1 MPRVTSLNGG
11 IIGADNTPSPTKKIT
26 TFTSNGCFN
35 RTVPTAQ
42 VVVVAGGGGGSYGG
56 GGAGGV
62 YVTGTCHPLP
72 CSAVPVTVG
81 AGGSESTDNGCLG
94 GHGNN
99 SVFAT
104 ASSPI
109 TAKKGMGGGGQ
120 VGEGGAVSCLHD
132 PGHAFGSGSGSG
144 LAPDYNGGRGSH
156 PGSYGGCSPIYQG
169 SPGGRVGN
177 RSGGGGGAC
186 DIGQGMG
193 NPGTEGGSNGGMG
206 RDLTPI
212 GVPTCLGD
220 CGFFGGGGQAGSQGD
235 PSNPG
240 AIMRAFPDKSSFLG
254 KKQRGGGG
262 AGIQGNPTIL
272 TVCCYK
278 SSTNV
283 AGTANTGGGG
293 GGARY
298 PGSAPFPVDKKG
310 GAGGSGVVIV
320 LECVAGS
327 SAKSG
332 IYSMAEQY
340 VHAKRSSW

>member
-56 GGAGGV
+56 AGAGGV
-62 YVTGTCHPLP
+62 YVTGTDHPLP
-72 CSAVPVTVG
+72 SDAVPVTVG
-81 AGGSESTDNGCLG
+81 AGGSQSDTNGGLG
-94 GHGNN
+94 GHGND

-104 ASSPI
+104 ACDPI
-109 TAKKGMGGGGQ
+109 TALKGMGGGGQ
-120 VGEGGAVSCLHD
+120 NPNPVGPLESGFGSGGGAGFCNPGEGGH
-132 PGHAFGSGSGSG
+132 GT
-144 LAPDYNGGRGSH
+144 H
-156 PGSYGGCSPIYQG
+156 PGSFGGCSPVYQG
-169 SPGGRVGN
+169 SPGGRTGN

-186 DIGQGMG
+186 NLGQGMG
-193 NPGTEGGSNGGMG
+193 NSGTEGGSNGGMG

-220 CGFFGGGGQAGSQGD
+220 CGFFGGGGQAGSSGH
-235 PSNPG
+235 PSNPSST
-240 AIMRAFPDKSSFLG
+240 MRALTDKSSFLG
-254 KKQRGGGG
+254 KRQRGGGG
-262 AGIQGNPTIL
+262 AGIQGDPTII

-278 SSTNV
+278 SSTN
-283 AGTANTGGGG
+283 APGAANTGGGG
-293 GGARY
+293 GGGRY

-320 LECVAGS
+320 LECVGGS

-340 VHAKRSSW
+340 VHRKRSSW

>member
-1 MPRVTSLNGG
+1 MSTGSLNGG

-35 RTVPTAQ
+35 RTATTAQ
-42 VVVVAGGGGGSYGG
+42 VVVVAGGGGGAAGA

-62 YVTGTCHPLP
+62 YVTGTDHPLP
-72 CSAVPVTVG
+72 SDAVPVTVG
-81 AGGSESTDNGCLG
+81 AGGAAAAANGPLG
-94 GHGNN
+94 AHGNN
-99 SVFAT
+99 SVFAS
-104 ASSPI
+104 ASDPV

-120 VGEGGAVSCLHD
+120 VGCSGGVSCLHD

-144 LAPDYNGGRGSH
+144 HAPDYNGGRGSH
-156 PGSYGGCSPIYQG
+156 PGSYGGCDPVYQG

-186 DIGQGMG
+186 NAGQGMG
-193 NPGTEGGSNGGMG
+193 NPGTEGGSNGGLG

-220 CGFFGGGGQAGSQGD
+220 CGFVGGGGQAGSQGH
-235 PSNPG
+235 PSNPS
-240 AIMRAFPDKSSFLG
+240 AVMRALPDLSSFLG
-254 KKQRGGGG
+254 KRQKGGGG
-262 AGIQGNPTIL
+262 AGIQGDPCIL
-272 TVCCYK
+272 TVCGYK
-278 SSTNV
+278 SSTKS
-283 AGTANTGGGG
+283 AGVANTGGGG

-298 PGSAPFPVDKKG
+298 PGCAPYPADKKG

-320 LECVAGS
+320 LECVGGAA
-327 SAKSG
+327 AKSG
-332 IYSMAEQY
+332 IYKMSEQY

>member
-81 AGGSESTDNGCLG
+81 AGGTESTGNGCLG

-120 VGEGGAVSCLHD
+120 VGESGAVSCLHD

-156 PGSYGGCSPIYQG
+156 PGSYGGCDPVYQG

-186 DIGQGMG
+186 NVGQGMG

-220 CGFFGGGGQAGSQGD
+220 CGFFGGGGQAGSQSD
-235 PSNPG
+235 PSNP
-240 AIMRAFPDKSSFLG
+240 AAVMRAFPDKSSFLG

-262 AGIQGNPTIL
+262 AGIMGDPTIL

-298 PGSAPFPVDKKG
+298 PGCAPYPVDKKG

-327 SAKSG
+327 SAKSS

>member
-11 IIGADNTPSPTKKIT
+11 IIGADNTPSPSKKIT

-62 YVTGTCHPLP
+62 VVTGTCHPLP

-81 AGGSESTDNGCLG
+81 AGGTEATGNGCLG

-104 ASSPI
+104 ASDPI

-120 VGEGGAVSCLHD
+120 VGEGGAVTCLHD

-144 LAPDYNGGRGSH
+144 LGPDYCGGRGSH
-156 PGSYGGCSPIYQG
+156 PGSFGGCDPVYQG

-177 RSGGGGGAC
+177 RAGGGGGAC
-186 DIGQGMG
+186 NLGQGHG

-212 GVPTCLGD
+212 GVPSCLGD
-220 CGFFGGGGQAGSQGD
+220 CGFFGGGGQAGSQGH
-235 PSNPG
+235 PSNIT
-240 AIMRAFPDKSSFLG
+240 AVMRPITDLSSFLG
-254 KKQRGGGG
+254 KRQRGGGG
-262 AGIQGNPTIL
+262 AGIQGDPTIL
-272 TVCCYK
+272 CVCGYK
-278 SSTNV
+278 SSSRV
-283 AGTANTGGGG
+283 AGVANTGGGG
-293 GGARY
+293 GGAKY

-320 LECVAGS
+320 LECVGGS

-340 VHAKRSSW
+340 VHRKRSSW

>member
-81 AGGSESTDNGCLG
+81 AGGAESTDNGCLG

-235 PSNPG
+235 PSNP
-240 AIMRAFPDKSSFLG
+240 AAVMRAFPDKSSFLG

-283 AGTANTGGGG
+283 TGTANTGGGG

-310 GAGGSGVVIV
+310 GAGGSGIVIV

>member
-56 GGAGGV
+56 GGAGGIV
-62 YVTGTCHPLP
+62 VTCTDHPLP
-72 CSAVPVTVG
+72 GSAVPVTVG
-81 AGGSESTDNGCLG
+81 AGGTRAPDNGCLG
-94 GHGNN
+94 GEGGN

-104 ASSPI
+104 SSDPI

-120 VGEGGAVSCLHD
+120 VGEGGAVGSLHD
-132 PGHAFGSGSGSG
+132 PGHAFGSGGGSG
-144 LAPDYNGGRGSH
+144 LSPDTEGGRGSH
-156 PGSYGGCSPIYQG
+156 PGSYGGCGPIYQG

-177 RSGGGGGAC
+177 RAGGGGGAC
-186 DIGQGMG
+186 NLGQGMG

-212 GVPTCLGD
+212 GIPTCLGD
-220 CGFFGGGGQAGSQGD
+220 CGFFGGGGQAASSADG
-235 PSNPG
+235 SNPG
-240 AIMRAFPDKSSFLG
+240 ARFTPLTDKSNFIG
-254 KKQRGGGG
+254 KRQRGGGG
-262 AGIQGNPTIL
+262 AGIIGDPCIL
-272 TVCCYK
+272 TVCGYK
-278 SSTNV
+278 SSTNK
-283 AGTANTGGGG
+283 AGVANTGGGG

-298 PGSAPFPVDKKG
+298 PGSSPFPEDKSG
-310 GAGGSGVVIV
+310 GNGGSGIVIV

>member
-1 MPRVTSLNGG
+1 MSTGSLNGG

-62 YVTGTCHPLP
+62 YDTGTCHPLP

-81 AGGSESTDNGCLG
+81 AGGAAATGNGPLG

-120 VGEGGAVSCLHD
+120 VGCGGAVTCLHD
-132 PGHAFGSGSGSG
+132 PGHAYGSGSGSG

-156 PGSYGGCSPIYQG
+156 PGSYGGCDPVYQG

-186 DIGQGMG
+186 NIGQGMG

-220 CGFFGGGGQAGSQGD
+220 CGFFGGGGQAGSQGSPD
-235 PSNPG
+235 NIG
-240 AIMRAFPDKSSFLG
+240 AVMRAFPDKSSFLG

-262 AGIQGNPTIL
+262 TGIQGDPTIL
-272 TVCCYK
+272 TVSCYK
-278 SSTNV
+278 SSTNTD
-283 AGTANTGGGG
+283 ATANTGGGG
-293 GGARY
+293 GGGRY

-320 LECVAGS
+320 LECVGGS

-332 IYSMAEQY
+332 IYKMSEQY

>member
-1 MPRVTSLNGG
+1 MSTGSLNGG

-35 RTVPTAQ
+35 RTAPTAQ

-62 YVTGTCHPLP
+62 YVTGTDHPLP

-81 AGGSESTDNGCLG
+81 AGGSGAADNGCLG

-104 ASSPI
+104 ASNPI

-120 VGEGGAVSCLHD
+120 VGQGGAVTCLHN
-132 PGHAFGSGSGSG
+132 PGHAFGSGGGSG
-144 LAPDYNGGRGSH
+144 LGPDYCGGRGSH
-156 PGSYGGCSPIYQG
+156 PGSFGGCDPVYQG

-186 DIGQGMG
+186 NIGQGHG

-220 CGFFGGGGQAGSQGD
+220 CGFFGGGG
-235 PSNPG
+235 
-240 AIMRAFPDKSSFLG
+240 
-254 KKQRGGGG
+254 
-262 AGIQGNPTIL
+262 AGIQGDPTIL

-293 GGARY
+293 GGAKY

-310 GAGGSGVVIV
+310 GAGGSDVV
-320 LECVAGS
+320 L
-327 SAKSG
+327 
-332 IYSMAEQY
+332 SMFEQIHSKY
-340 VHAKRSSW
+340 CM